1 MKDGGEN
8 TPILIYRFYIDQ
20 NGHRFVHTMQTAELF
35 QKGSKTTFLEH
46 SLWRYGMK
54 KYGALALLL
63 HQDDFDPTK
72 ISSILNE
79 TVKKLGA

>member
-1 MKDGGEN
+1 
-8 TPILIYRFYIDQ
+8 
-20 NGHRFVHTMQTAELF
+20 
-35 QKGSKTTFLEH
+35 
-46 SLWRYGMK
+46 MK

-79 TVKKLGA
+79 TVKKLGAQLDFVPKYHPEFNFIEMYWGYYKREVRTECDHEWESFLV